1 MLFDPGDVRHPP
13 PCLNVLQGDGSGT
26 DTDMIVDNVTGI
38 FRRIFAG
45 FWGPRTDDIFRAACL
60 TLLGSVPP
68 GSGLVTLA
76 DIPPLLGDDATRKRL
91 TSGVRDQ
98 VLKDFWGWYE
108 EMSPASRAAA
118 VGPLMNKLRAFLLR
132 KFAHA
137 AIAAGPSTFNMAE
150 VLDNGGLCLARLP
163 KGILGEETAQLVG
176 SFIVART
183 WQAAA
188 RRARLPEHARP
199 DAGLYID
206 ECQNFLNLPYPLEDM
221 LAEARA
227 YRLAVTMAHQN
238 LAQLPPDL
246 RQGISANARSQVI
259 FSVSPED
266 ARDLEHHTAPVLGAH
281 DLSHLDAYQAAAR
294 LVAASA
300 ETPAFTF
307 RTRPLPPPVPG
318 RARLV
323 RKAARAAHSGTPGTP
338 GTAPPPK
345 AAGADPRLR
354 RRT

>member
-1 MLFDPGDVRHPP
+1 M
-13 PCLNVLQGDGSGT
+13 LQGDGCGT

-91 TSGVRDQ
+91 TAGVRDQ

-137 AIAAGPSTFNMAE
+137 AIAAGPSTFDMAE

-188 RRARLPEHARP
+188 RRARLPEARPRGRRPVHRRVPELPEPALPAGRHARRSP
-199 DAGLYID
+199 R
-206 ECQNFLNLPYPLEDM
+206 LPARGHHGAPEPRPAPPGPAPGHLRERPLPGH
-221 LAEARA
+221 LHR
-227 YRLAVTMAHQN
+227 
-238 LAQLPPDL
+238 
-246 RQGISANARSQVI
+246 
-259 FSVSPED
+259 VSPED

-323 RKAARAAHSGTPGTP
+323 RKAARAAHSATPGTP
-338 GTAPPPK
+338 GTAPPPR